1 MNIISHEIKYQL
13 SDLKQF
19 MIAMK
24 PVDWDCIDR
33 LVMQQISDKV
43 AVQDDLQTLSHSHS
57 V

>member
-1 MNIISHEIKYQL
+1 
-13 SDLKQF
+13 
-19 MIAMK
+19 MK

-57 V
+57 VQIKEIEQFQNELRDKAQ